1 MLKCNN
7 RNTKTMIKEFSEA
20 VSERIGY
27 YVYILKDPRN
37 DSIFYVGKGK
47 DNRLFQHV
55 QCALENE
62 TENDKYNLIRE
73 IHKEGKEVEHFILR
87 HGLEEKLSLEIEST
101 VIDLLG
107 IENLTNSI
115 KGHDTW
121 ERGLKTVDEVFQHY
135 DAKAVTFDEPCIIIN
150 INRLFTRGI
159 SAQKLYDSTRSSW
172 VVGTR
177 RDKAKFAIASYRG
190 LVREVYE
197 IEKWDP
203 NGDRWEFIGKVA
215 DDKIRDKYLNQSME
229 NYIKKGGQNPIRY
242 TFK

>member
-1 MLKCNN
+1 
-7 RNTKTMIKEFSEA
+7 MIKEFSNA
-20 VSERIGY
+20 VCERIGY

-37 DSIFYVGKGK
+37 DTIFYAGKGK
-47 DNRLFQHV
+47 ENRLFQHV
-55 QCALENE
+55 QCALENA
-62 TENDKYNLIRE
+62 TDNDKYNLIRE
-73 IHKEGKEVEHFILR
+73 ILKDGKEVEHFILR

-101 VIDLLG
+101 IIDLLG
-107 IENLTNSI
+107 IENLTNSV

-121 ERGLKTVDEVFQHY
+121 ERGLKTIDEVFQHY

-150 INRLFTRGI
+150 INRLYTRGI
-159 SAQKLYDSTRSSW
+159 SAQKLYDSTRASW
-172 VVGTR
+172 FVGTK
-177 RDKAKFAIASYRG
+177 RDRAKYAIASYRG

-197 IEKWDP
+197 IEKWQP

-215 DDKIRDKYLNQSME
+215 EDVIRDKYLNQSLE

>member
-1 MLKCNN
+1 
-7 RNTKTMIKEFSEA
+7 MIKEFSNS

-47 DNRLFQHV
+47 GNRVFQHV
-55 QCALENE
+55 RCALENE

-73 IHKEGKEVEHFILR
+73 IHKDSKEVEHFILR
-87 HGLEEKLSLEIEST
+87 HGLEEKLSYEIEST
-101 VIDLLG
+101 IIDLLG
-107 IENLTNSI
+107 IENLTNSA

-135 DAKAVTFDEPCIIIN
+135 DAKAVTFVEPCIIIN
-150 INRLFTRGI
+150 INRLFTR
-159 SAQKLYDSTRSSW
+159 SMTANQLYDSTRASW
-172 VVGTR
+172 IVGTK
-177 RDKAKFAIASYRG
+177 RDRAKYAIASYRG

-197 IEKWDP
+197 IEKWQP

-215 DDKIRDKYLNQSME
+215 EDKIRDKYLNQSLE

>member
-1 MLKCNN
+1 
-7 RNTKTMIKEFSEA
+7 MIKEFSNA
-20 VSERIGY
+20 VCERIGY

-37 DSIFYVGKGK
+37 DTIFYVGKGK
-47 DNRLFQHV
+47 GNRLFQHV
-55 QCALENE
+55 QCALENA
-62 TENDKYNLIRE
+62 TDSDKYNLIRE
-73 IHKEGKEVEHFILR
+73 IHKDGKEVEHFILR

-101 VIDLLG
+101 IIDLLG
-107 IENLTNSI
+107 IENLTNSV

-150 INRLFTRGI
+150 INRLYTRGI
-159 SAQKLYDSTRSSW
+159 SAQKLYDSTRASW
-172 VVGTR
+172 IVGTK
-177 RDKAKFAIASYRG
+177 RDRAKFAIASYRG

-197 IEKWDP
+197 IEKWQP

-215 DDKIRDKYLNQSME
+215 KDEIRDKYLNQSLE

>member
-1 MLKCNN
+1 
-7 RNTKTMIKEFSEA
+7 MIKEFSNS

-47 DNRLFQHV
+47 GNRLFQHV
-55 QCALENE
+55 QCALENA
-62 TENDKYNLIRE
+62 TDSDKYNLIRE
-73 IHKEGKEVEHFILR
+73 IHKDGKEVEHFILR

-101 VIDLLG
+101 IIDLLG
-107 IENLTNSI
+107 IENLTNSV

-150 INRLFTRGI
+150 INRLYTRGI
-159 SAQKLYDSTRSSW
+159 SAQKLYDSTRASW
-172 VVGTR
+172 TVGIKR
-177 RDKAKFAIASYRG
+177 ERVKYAIASYRG

-197 IEKWDP
+197 IEKWQP
-203 NGDRWEFIGKVA
+203 NGDRWEFVRTDLLKIVA
-215 DDKIRDKYLNQSME
+215 
-229 NYIKKGGQNPIRY
+229 
-242 TFK
+242 

>member
-1 MLKCNN
+1 
-7 RNTKTMIKEFSEA
+7 MIKEFSKA
-20 VSERIGY
+20 VCERIGY

-37 DSIFYVGKGK
+37 DTIFYVGKGK
-47 DNRLFQHV
+47 GNRLFQHV
-55 QCALENE
+55 QCALENA
-62 TENDKYNLIRE
+62 TDNDKYNLIRE

-101 VIDLLG
+101 IIDLLG
-107 IENLTNSI
+107 IENLTNSV

-135 DAKAVTFDEPCIIIN
+135 DAKAVTFDEPFIIIN
-150 INRLFTRGI
+150 INRLYTRGI
-159 SAQKLYDSTRSSW
+159 SAQKLYDSTRASW
-172 VVGTR
+172 IVGTK
-177 RDKAKFAIASYRG
+177 RDRAKYAIASYRG

-197 IEKWDP
+197 IEKWQP
-203 NGDRWEFIGKVA
+203 NGERWEFIGKIA
-215 DDKIRDKYLNQSME
+215 EDKIRDKYLNQSLE

>member
-1 MLKCNN
+1 
-7 RNTKTMIKEFSEA
+7 MIKEFSNA
-20 VSERIGY
+20 VCERIGY

-37 DSIFYVGKGK
+37 DTIFYVGKGK
-47 DNRLFQHV
+47 GNRLFQHV
-55 QCALENE
+55 QCALENA
-62 TENDKYNLIRE
+62 TDNDKYNLIRE
-73 IHKEGKEVEHFILR
+73 IHKDGKEVEHFILR

-101 VIDLLG
+101 IIDLLG
-107 IENLTNSI
+107 IENLTNSV

-150 INRLFTRGI
+150 INRLYTRGI
-159 SAQKLYDSTRSSW
+159 SAQKLYDSTRASW
-172 VVGTR
+172 IVGTK
-177 RDKAKFAIASYRG
+177 RDRAKFAIASYRG

-197 IEKWDP
+197 IEKWQS
-203 NGDRWEFIGKVA
+203 NGDRWEFIGKIA
-215 DDKIRDKYLNQSME
+215 KDEIRDKYLNQSLE

>member
-1 MLKCNN
+1 
-7 RNTKTMIKEFSEA
+7 MIKEFSNA
-20 VSERIGY
+20 VCERIGY

-37 DSIFYVGKGK
+37 DTIFYVGKGNG
-47 DNRLFQHV
+47 NRLFQHV

-73 IHKEGKEVEHFILR
+73 ILNSGKEVEHFILR
-87 HGLEEKLSLEIEST
+87 HGLEEKLAFEIEST

-107 IENLTNSI
+107 IENLTNSV

-121 ERGLKTVDEVFQHY
+121 ERGLKTVDEVSQHY

-150 INRLFTRGI
+150 INRLYTRGI
-159 SAQKLYDSTRSSW
+159 SAQKLYDSTRASW
-172 VVGTR
+172 IVGTK
-177 RDKAKFAIASYRG
+177 RDRAKYAIASYRG

-197 IEKWDP
+197 IEKWQP

-215 DDKIRDKYLNQSME
+215 DDEIRDKYLNQSLE

>member
-1 MLKCNN
+1 
-7 RNTKTMIKEFSEA
+7 MIKDFSNA
-20 VSERIGY
+20 VCERIGY
-27 YVYILKDPRN
+27 YVYILKDPRI
-37 DSIFYVGKGK
+37 DSIFYVGKGRG
-47 DNRLFQHV
+47 NRVFQHV
-55 QCALENE
+55 RCALENE

-73 IHKEGKEVEHFILR
+73 IHNEGKEVEHFILR

-101 VIDLLG
+101 IIDLLG
-107 IENLTNSI
+107 IENLTNSV

-150 INRLFTRGI
+150 INRLYTRGI
-159 SAQKLYDSTRSSW
+159 SAQKLYDSTRASW
-172 VVGTR
+172 IVGAK
-177 RDKAKFAIASYRG
+177 RDRANYAIASYRG

-197 IEKWDP
+197 IEKWQP

-215 DDKIRDKYLNQSME
+215 DDKIRDKYLNQSLE

>member
-1 MLKCNN
+1 
-7 RNTKTMIKEFSEA
+7 MIKEFSNA
-20 VSERIGY
+20 VCERIGY

-37 DSIFYVGKGK
+37 DTIFYVGKGK
-47 DNRLFQHV
+47 GNRLFQHV

-73 IHKEGKEVEHFILR
+73 ILKDGKEVEHFILR

-101 VIDLLG
+101 IIDLLG
-107 IENLTNSI
+107 IENLTNSV

-150 INRLFTRGI
+150 INRLYTRGI
-159 SAQKLYDSTRSSW
+159 TAQKLYDSTRASW
-172 VVGTR
+172 IVGTKR
-177 RDKAKFAIASYRG
+177 ERAKYAIASYRG

-197 IEKWDP
+197 IEKWQP
-203 NGDRWEFIGKVA
+203 NGDRWEFIGEVA
-215 DDKIRDKYLNQSME
+215 EDKIRDKYLNQSLE

>member
-1 MLKCNN
+1 
-7 RNTKTMIKEFSEA
+7 MIKEFSNS

-47 DNRLFQHV
+47 GNRLFQHV
-55 QCALENE
+55 QCALENA
-62 TENDKYNLIRE
+62 TDSDKYNLIRE
-73 IHKEGKEVEHFILR
+73 IHKDGKEVEHFILR

-101 VIDLLG
+101 IIDLLG
-107 IENLTNSI
+107 IENLTNSV

-150 INRLFTRGI
+150 INRLYTRGI
-159 SAQKLYDSTRSSW
+159 SAQKPYDSTRASW
-172 VVGTR
+172 TVGIKR
-177 RDKAKFAIASYRG
+177 ERVKYAIASYRG

-197 IEKWDP
+197 IEKWQP
-203 NGDRWEFIGKVA
+203 NGDRWEFVGKVA
-215 DDKIRDKYLNQSME
+215 EDRIRDKYLNQSLE

>member
-1 MLKCNN
+1 
-7 RNTKTMIKEFSEA
+7 MIKEFSNA
-20 VSERIGY
+20 VCERIGF

-37 DSIFYVGKGK
+37 DTIFYVGKGK
-47 DNRLFQHV
+47 GNRIFQHV

-62 TENDKYNLIRE
+62 TESDKYNLIRE
-73 IHKEGKEVEHFILR
+73 ILNSGNGVEHYILR
-87 HGLEEKLSLEIEST
+87 HGLEEKLAFEIEST

-107 IENLTNSI
+107 LENLTNSV

-135 DAKAVTFDEPCIIIN
+135 DAKAVTFEEPCIIIN
-150 INRLFTRGI
+150 INRLYTRDI
-159 SAQKLYDSTRSSW
+159 SAQKLYDSTRASW
-172 VVGTR
+172 IVGIK
-177 RDKAKFAIASYRG
+177 RDRAKYAIASYRG

-197 IEKWDP
+197 IEKWQP

-215 DDKIRDKYLNQSME
+215 EDKIRDKYLNQSLE

>member
-1 MLKCNN
+1 
-7 RNTKTMIKEFSEA
+7 MIKEFSEA

-27 YVYILKDPRN
+27 YVYLLKDPRN
-37 DSIFYVGKGK
+37 VSIFYVGKGK
-47 DNRLFQHV
+47 GNRLFQHV
-55 QCALENE
+55 QCALENA

-87 HGLEEKLSLEIEST
+87 HGLEEKLSLEIESS

-172 VVGTR
+172 VVGTS

-197 IEKWDP
+197 IERWQP

-215 DDKIRDKYLNQSME
+215 DDKIRDKYLNQSLE

>member
-1 MLKCNN
+1 M
-7 RNTKTMIKEFSEA
+7 KEFSNA
-20 VSERIGY
+20 VCERIGY

-37 DSIFYVGKGK
+37 DTIFYVGKGK
-47 DNRLFQHV
+47 GNRLFQHV
-55 QCALENE
+55 QCALENA
-62 TENDKYNLIRE
+62 TDNDKYNLIRE
-73 IHKEGKEVEHFILR
+73 IHKDGKEVEHFILR

-101 VIDLLG
+101 IIDLLG
-107 IENLTNSI
+107 IENLTNSV

-150 INRLFTRGI
+150 INRLYTRGI
-159 SAQKLYDSTRSSW
+159 SAQKLYDSTRASW
-172 VVGTR
+172 IVGTK
-177 RDKAKFAIASYRG
+177 RDRAKFAIASYRG

-197 IEKWDP
+197 IEKWQP

-215 DDKIRDKYLNQSME
+215 EDKIRDKYLNQSLE

>member
-1 MLKCNN
+1 
-7 RNTKTMIKEFSEA
+7 MIKDFSNA
-20 VSERIGY
+20 VCERIGF

-37 DSIFYVGKGK
+37 DTIFYVGKGK
-47 DNRLFQHV
+47 GNRIFQHV
-55 QCALENE
+55 QCALERE

-73 IHKEGKEVEHFILR
+73 ILKAGKEVEHFILR
-87 HGLEEKLSLEIEST
+87 HGLEEKLAFEIEST
-101 VIDLLG
+101 IIDLLG
-107 IENLTNSI
+107 LENLTNSV

-150 INRLFTRGI
+150 INRLYTRGI
-159 SAQKLYDSTRSSW
+159 SAQKLYDSTRASW
-172 VVGTR
+172 IVGTK
-177 RDKAKFAIASYRG
+177 RDRAKYAIASYRG

-197 IEKWDP
+197 IEKWQP
-203 NGDRWEFIGKVA
+203 NGDRWEFIGKVTEV
-215 DDKIRDKYLNQSME
+215 KIRDKYLNQSLE

>member
-1 MLKCNN
+1 
-7 RNTKTMIKEFSEA
+7 MIKEFSNA
-20 VSERIGY
+20 VCERIGY

-37 DSIFYVGKGK
+37 DTIFYVGKGK
-47 DNRLFQHV
+47 GNRLFQHV
-55 QCALENE
+55 QCALENA
-62 TENDKYNLIRE
+62 TDSDKYNLIRE
-73 IHKEGKEVEHFILR
+73 IHKDGKEVEHFILR

-101 VIDLLG
+101 IIDLLG
-107 IENLTNSI
+107 IENLTNSV

-150 INRLFTRGI
+150 INRLYTRGI
-159 SAQKLYDSTRSSW
+159 SAQKLYDSTRASW
-172 VVGTR
+172 IVGTK
-177 RDKAKFAIASYRG
+177 RDRAKFAIASYRG

-197 IEKWDP
+197 IEKWQS

-215 DDKIRDKYLNQSME
+215 KDEIRDKYLNQSLE

>member
-1 MLKCNN
+1 
-7 RNTKTMIKEFSEA
+7 MIKEFSNA
-20 VSERIGY
+20 VCERIGY

-47 DNRLFQHV
+47 GNRLFQHV
-55 QCALENE
+55 QCALENA
-62 TENDKYNLIRE
+62 TDSDKYNLIRE
-73 IHKEGKEVEHFILR
+73 IHKDGKEVEHFILR

-101 VIDLLG
+101 IIDLLG
-107 IENLTNSI
+107 IENLTNSV

-150 INRLFTRGI
+150 INRLYTRGI
-159 SAQKLYDSTRSSW
+159 SARKLYDSTRASW
-172 VVGTR
+172 IVGTK
-177 RDKAKFAIASYRG
+177 RDRAKYAIASYRG
-190 LVREVYE
+190 LVREIYE
-197 IEKWDP
+197 IEKWQP

-215 DDKIRDKYLNQSME
+215 EDKIRDKYLNQSLE

>member
-1 MLKCNN
+1 
-7 RNTKTMIKEFSEA
+7 MIKEFSNA
-20 VSERIGY
+20 VCERIGY

-37 DSIFYVGKGK
+37 DTIFYVGKGK
-47 DNRLFQHV
+47 GNRLFQHV
-55 QCALENE
+55 QCALENA
-62 TENDKYNLIRE
+62 TDNDKYNLIRE
-73 IHKEGKEVEHFILR
+73 IHKDGKEVEHFILR

-101 VIDLLG
+101 IIDLLG
-107 IENLTNSI
+107 IENLTNSV

-121 ERGLKTVDEVFQHY
+121 ERGIKTVDEVFQHY

-150 INRLFTRGI
+150 INRLYTRGI
-159 SAQKLYDSTRSSW
+159 SAQKLYDSTRASW
-172 VVGTR
+172 IVGTK
-177 RDKAKFAIASYRG
+177 RDRAKYAIASYRG

-197 IEKWDP
+197 IEKWQP

-215 DDKIRDKYLNQSME
+215 EDKIRDKYLNQSLE

>member
-1 MLKCNN
+1 
-7 RNTKTMIKEFSEA
+7 MIKEFSNA
-20 VSERIGY
+20 VCERIGY

-37 DSIFYVGKGK
+37 DTIFYVGKGK
-47 DNRLFQHV
+47 GNRLFQHV

-73 IHKEGKEVEHFILR
+73 ILNSSKEVEHFILR
-87 HGLEEKLSLEIEST
+87 HGLEEKLAFEIEST

-107 IENLTNSI
+107 IENLTNSV

-121 ERGLKTVDEVFQHY
+121 ERGLKTVDEVSQHY

-150 INRLFTRGI
+150 INRLYTRGI
-159 SAQKLYDSTRSSW
+159 SAQKLYDSTRASW
-172 VVGTR
+172 IVGTK
-177 RDKAKFAIASYRG
+177 RDRAKYAIASYRG

-197 IEKWDP
+197 IEKWQP

-215 DDKIRDKYLNQSME
+215 EDKIRDKYLNQSLE

>member
-1 MLKCNN
+1 
-7 RNTKTMIKEFSEA
+7 MIKDFSNA
-20 VSERIGY
+20 VCERIGY
-27 YVYILKDPRN
+27 YVYILKDPRI
-37 DSIFYVGKGK
+37 DSIFYVGKGRG
-47 DNRLFQHV
+47 NRVFQHV
-55 QCALENE
+55 GCALENE

-73 IHKEGKEVEHFILR
+73 IHNEGKEVEHFILR

-101 VIDLLG
+101 IIDLLG
-107 IENLTNSI
+107 IENLTNSV

-150 INRLFTRGI
+150 INRLYTRGI
-159 SAQKLYDSTRSSW
+159 SVQKLYDSTRASW
-172 VVGTR
+172 IVGAK
-177 RDKAKFAIASYRG
+177 RDRAKYAIASYRG

-197 IEKWDP
+197 IEKWQP

-215 DDKIRDKYLNQSME
+215 DDKIRDKYLNQSLE

>member
-1 MLKCNN
+1 
-7 RNTKTMIKEFSEA
+7 MIKEFSNA
-20 VSERIGY
+20 VCERIGY

-37 DSIFYVGKGK
+37 DTIFYVGKGK
-47 DNRLFQHV
+47 GNRLFQHV

-73 IHKEGKEVEHFILR
+73 ILNSSKEVEHFILR
-87 HGLEEKLSLEIEST
+87 HGLEEKLAFEIEST

-107 IENLTNSI
+107 IENLTNSV

-121 ERGLKTVDEVFQHY
+121 ERGLKTVDEVSQHY

-150 INRLFTRGI
+150 INQLYTRGI
-159 SAQKLYDSTRSSW
+159 SAQKLYDSTRASW
-172 VVGTR
+172 IVGTK
-177 RDKAKFAIASYRG
+177 RDRAKYAIASYRG

-197 IEKWDP
+197 IEKWQP

-215 DDKIRDKYLNQSME
+215 EDKIRDKYLNQSLE